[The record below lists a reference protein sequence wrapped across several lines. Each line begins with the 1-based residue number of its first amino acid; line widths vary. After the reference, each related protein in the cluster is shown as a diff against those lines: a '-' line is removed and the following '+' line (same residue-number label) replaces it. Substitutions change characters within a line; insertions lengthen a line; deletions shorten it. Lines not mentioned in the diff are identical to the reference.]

1 MKVEIDYD
9 YDDYYLIFFLTEF
22 EEPISWG
29 MSYRLLEL
37 SYDDENMV
45 DRDEDKAMD
54 ALIDAVEDYLDE
66 QVENILE
73 KMDCVDT
80 TTNNPYAYMRCVYD
94 ANEEDMPKIMKEIAK
109 KVETGIVKIE
119 LDPEYEKELEA
130 RKRKLKNNNN
140 RRM

>member
-1 MKVEIDYD
+1 MEVEIDYD
-9 YDDYYLIFFLTEF
+9 YDDYTLTFFLTEF
-22 EEPISWG
+22 EESISWG

-54 ALIDAVEDYLDE
+54 ALIDAVENYLNE
-66 QVENILE
+66 QVEDILG
-73 KMDCVDT
+73 KMDCVDM

-109 KVETGIVKIE
+109 KVKTGIVEIE
-119 LDPEYEKELEA
+119 LEPEYEKKLEA
-130 RKRKLKNNNN
+130 RKKLKNSNKLG
-140 RRM
+140 M

>member
-9 YDDYYLIFFLTEF
+9 YDDYYLTFFLTEF

-45 DRDEDKAMD
+45 NRYEDKAMD
-54 ALIDAVEDYLDE
+54 ALIDAVEDYLDK
-66 QVENILE
+66 QVEDILE

-94 ANEEDMPKIMKEIAK
+94 ANEEDMPKIIKEIAK
-109 KVETGIVKIE
+109 KVKTGIVEIE
-119 LDPEYEKELEA
+119 LEPEYEKKLEA
-130 RKRKLKNNNN
+130 RKKAKK
-140 RRM
+140 

>member
-9 YDDYYLIFFLTEF
+9 YDDYTLTFFLTEF

-109 KVETGIVKIE
+109 KVKTGIVEIE
-119 LDPEYEKELEA
+119 LDPEYEKKLEA
-130 RKRKLKNNNN
+130 RKKAKK
-140 RRM
+140 

>member
-9 YDDYYLIFFLTEF
+9 YDDYYLTFFLTEF
-22 EEPISWG
+22 EEQISWG

-109 KVETGIVKIE
+109 KVKTGIVEIE
-119 LDPEYEKELEA
+119 LDPEYEKKLEA
-130 RKRKLKNNNN
+130 RKKAKK
-140 RRM
+140 

>member
-9 YDDYYLIFFLTEF
+9 YDDYTLTFFLTEF

-45 DRDEDKAMD
+45 DRDEDKAID
-54 ALIDAVEDYLDE
+54 ALIDAVENYLDE
-66 QVENILE
+66 QVEDILG
-73 KMDCVDT
+73 KMDCVDM

-109 KVETGIVKIE
+109 KVKTGIVEIE
-119 LDPEYEKELEA
+119 LDPEYEKKLEA
-130 RKRKLKNNNN
+130 RKKLKNSNKLG
-140 RRM
+140 M

>member
-1 MKVEIDYD
+1 MKVKIDYD
-9 YDDYYLIFFLTEF
+9 YDDYYLTFFLTEF

>member
-45 DRDEDKAMD
+45 DRDKDKAMD

-130 RKRKLKNNNN
+130 RKKS
-140 RRM
+140 

>member
-9 YDDYYLIFFLTEF
+9 YDDYYLTFFLTEF

-54 ALIDAVEDYLDE
+54 ALIDAVENYLDE
-66 QVENILE
+66 QVEDILG
-73 KMDCVDT
+73 KMDCVDM

-94 ANEEDMPKIMKEIAK
+94 ANEKDMPKIMKEIAK
-109 KVETGIVKIE
+109 KVKTGIVEIE
-119 LDPEYEKELEA
+119 LEPEYEKKLEA
-130 RKRKLKNNNN
+130 RKKAKK
-140 RRM
+140 

>member
-9 YDDYYLIFFLTEF
+9 FDDNYLTFFLTEF

-109 KVETGIVKIE
+109 KVKTGIVEIE
-119 LDPEYEKELEA
+119 LEPEYEKKLEA
-130 RKRKLKNNNN
+130 RKKAKK
-140 RRM
+140 

>member
-45 DRDEDKAMD
+45 DRDKDKAMD

>member
-9 YDDYYLIFFLTEF
+9 YDDYYLTFFLTEF

-73 KMDCVDT
+73 KMDCIDT

-109 KVETGIVKIE
+109 KVKTGIVEIE
-119 LDPEYEKELEA
+119 LDPEYEKKLEA
-130 RKRKLKNNNN
+130 QKKLKNSNKLG
-140 RRM
+140 M

>member
-1 MKVEIDYD
+1 MKIDIDYD
-9 YDDYYLIFFLTEF
+9 YDDFYVTFFLTEF

-37 SYDDENMV
+37 SYNDENLV
-45 DRDEDKAMD
+45 DRDEDKAID
-54 ALIDAVEDYLDE
+54 ALIDTVEDYLDE
-66 QVENILE
+66 QVEDILG

-109 KVETGIVKIE
+109 KVKTGIVEIE
-119 LDPEYEKELEA
+119 LKPEYEKELEA
-130 RKRKLKNNNN
+130 RKKAKK
-140 RRM
+140 

>member
-1 MKVEIDYD
+1 MKVKIDYD
-9 YDDYYLIFFLTEF
+9 YDDYYLTFFLTEF

-109 KVETGIVKIE
+109 KVKTGIVEIE
-119 LDPEYEKELEA
+119 LEPEYEKKLEA
-130 RKRKLKNNNN
+130 RKKAKK
-140 RRM
+140 

>member
-9 YDDYYLIFFLTEF
+9 YDDYYLTFFLTEF

-109 KVETGIVKIE
+109 KVKTGIVEIE
-119 LDPEYEKELEA
+119 LEPEYEKKLEA
-130 RKRKLKNNNN
+130 RKKAKK
-140 RRM
+140 

>member
-9 YDDYYLIFFLTEF
+9 YDDYYLTFFLTEF

-109 KVETGIVKIE
+109 KVKTGIVEIE
-119 LDPEYEKELEA
+119 LDPEYEKKLEA
-130 RKRKLKNNNN
+130 RKKLKNSNKLG
-140 RRM
+140 M

>member
-9 YDDYYLIFFLTEF
+9 YDDYYLTFFLTEF

-109 KVETGIVKIE
+109 KVKTGIVEIE
-119 LDPEYEKELEA
+119 LDPEYEKKLEA
-130 RKRKLKNNNN
+130 RKKAKK
-140 RRM
+140 

>member
-54 ALIDAVEDYLDE
+54 ALINAVEDYLDE

-130 RKRKLKNNNN
+130 RKKS
-140 RRM
+140 

>member
-73 KMDCVDT
+73 KMDCIDT

-109 KVETGIVKIE
+109 KVKTGIVEIE
-119 LDPEYEKELEA
+119 LEPEYEKKLEA
-130 RKRKLKNNNN
+130 RKKAKK
-140 RRM
+140 